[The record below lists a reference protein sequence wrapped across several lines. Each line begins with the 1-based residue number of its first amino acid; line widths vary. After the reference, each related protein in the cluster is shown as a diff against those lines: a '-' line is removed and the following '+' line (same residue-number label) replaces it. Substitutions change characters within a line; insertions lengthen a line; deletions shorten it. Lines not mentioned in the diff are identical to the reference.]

1 MACSIHLPLTEQQE
15 KTLHYII
22 QSIDEDGFPP
32 TITQIQKTL
41 GFKNPGYVHKI
52 LIYLQK
58 KGYIIRTK
66 GIHRSIRLTDLCDNI
81 HRSNHLSLIE
91 TIT

>member
-1 MACSIHLPLTEQQE
+1 MARSIQLPLTEQQE

-32 TITQIQKTL
+32 TITQIQTTL

-58 KGYIIRTK
+58 KGYIIRIK
-66 GIHRSIRLTDLCDNI
+66 GMHRGIRLTDLCEDI
-81 HRSNHLSLIE
+81 PDPRQLSLIHKSS
-91 TIT
+91 